1 MSSKKIKDFMV
12 LMVTVSTLKEAKKIA
27 QALLTKKEA
36 ACVNIIK
43 DITSFFHW
51 KGKVQG
57 ASEVL
62 LIIKGKKDIFNKML
76 KTIKNHHSYTVPE
89 IIALPIIAADKPY
102 LRWLD
107 EVN

>member
-51 KGKVQG
+51 KGKVQRT
-57 ASEVL
+57 SEVL

>member
-1 MSSKKIKDFMV
+1 MSSKKTKDFMV
-12 LMVTVSTLKEAKKIA
+12 LMVTASTPREAKKIA
-27 QALLTKKEA
+27 QILLAKKEA

-51 KGKVQG
+51 EGKIQRT
-57 ASEVL
+57 SEVL
-62 LIIKGKKDIFNKML
+62 LIIKGKKHLFNKML

-102 LRWLD
+102 LKWLD